1 MTITRALNRSARS
14 VVRKA
19 YVAAR
24 YRGQYVDHMSPEE
37 AERIRVSRGELI
49 YVCRS

>member
-1 MTITRALNRSARS
+1 MTITRALNWSARS
-14 VVRKA
+14 AVRKA
-19 YVAAR
+19 YVTAR
-24 YRGQYVDHMSPEE
+24 YRGEYLDHIPPEE

>member
-14 VVRKA
+14 VARRA
-19 YVAAR
+19 YTAR
-24 YRGQYVDHMSPEE
+24 YRGEYVDHMSPEE
-37 AERIRVSRGELI
+37 AERVRASRGELI

>member
-24 YRGQYVDHMSPEE
+24 YRGQYVDHMSPEG
-37 AERIRVSRGELI
+37 RIRVSRGELI

>member
-1 MTITRALNRSARS
+1 MTITRALNRSART
-14 VVRKA
+14 VVR
-19 YVAAR
+19 
-24 YRGQYVDHMSPEE
+24 PEE

>member
-14 VVRKA
+14 VARKA

-24 YRGQYVDHMSPEE
+24 YRGEYVDHMPPKEP
-37 AERIRVSRGELI
+37 ERIRASRGKLI

>member
-1 MTITRALNRSARS
+1 MTITRAPNRSARS
-14 VVRKA
+14 VARKA

-24 YRGQYVDHMSPEE
+24 YRGEYADHMPPEE
-37 AERIRVSRGELI
+37 AERIWVSRGELI